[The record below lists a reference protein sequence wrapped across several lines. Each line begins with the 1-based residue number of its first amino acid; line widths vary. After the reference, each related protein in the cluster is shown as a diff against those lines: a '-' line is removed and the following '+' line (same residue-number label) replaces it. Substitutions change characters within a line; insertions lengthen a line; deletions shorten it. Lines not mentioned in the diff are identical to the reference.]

1 MDAKTKGKN
10 PINSILIFFV
20 IINIIGEIGNVIA
33 WWAVPSMQISL
44 VGGTINDVTSPGSI
58 LFSISGANG
67 ALYIGSAILLAV
79 AAVYIASLFGLSKK
93 LKWAP
98 LLVIAVSV
106 VNRLLALVVFAIS
119 AAYAFWAVWTFLL
132 VVVAFLDYRKLSTAA
147 PAAPEQNSQV

>member
-1 MDAKTKGKN
+1 MDSKAKGKN
-10 PINSILIFFV
+10 RVNNILIFFV

-44 VGGTINDVTSPGSI
+44 VGGTINEVTSPGSI
-58 LFSISGANG
+58 LFNIAGANG

-79 AAVYIASLFGLSKK
+79 AAVYIASLFGLTKK

-98 LLVIAVSV
+98 LLVISVSV

-119 AAYAFWAVWTFLL
+119 AALAFWAVWTIIL
-132 VVVAFLDYRKLSTAA
+132 VVVAFLDYRKLSAA
-147 PAAPEQNSQV
+147 PSAVPEQKAQA